1 MMMPRLVIAFGLVIC
16 SLAAAV
22 DDPPPAKT
30 GKARA
35 PDATPV
41 EKIRVQDG
49 FRVELMYSVPKDTQG
64 SWVCMC
70 VDPKGRL
77 IVSDQYGG
85 LFRVTLPPVGQ
96 AEPIKID
103 KIPVDL
109 GEAQGLVWAF
119 DSLYVVVNHGEKYAS
134 GLYRVRD
141 TDGDDVLDS
150 VEKLRAFDGEGEHGP
165 HAVLLGPDGN
175 SLYLVI
181 GNHTKLTEL
190 TSSRVPRRWA
200 EDLIVPRMWDAK
212 GHAHGILAPGGH
224 ILKTDRDGKSWELF
238 SNGFR
243 NCYDAAFNRDGELF
257 TFDSDMEWDMNTPWY
272 RPTRVCHV
280 TSGSEFGWRSGSGKW
295 PTYYPDSLPPVVDIG
310 PGSPTGMTFG
320 TGAKFPAKYQDTLF
334 MCDWSY
340 GKLFAL
346 HLTPRGATYGG
357 EPEEF
362 LAGTPLPMT
371 DIVINPVDGAM
382 YFAIGGRKTTSGL
395 YRVTYI
401 GKESTAPTPT
411 SRIGDD
417 VGQLRK
423 KLESLHG
430 KKDASI
436 VDSVWPYLGHDDRFI
451 RFAARAALEQ
461 QDLANWR
468 DRALQAAKPQAALTT
483 LLALVRCGDPA
494 LQDQVLAAL
503 KRIGWNSLSVAQR
516 LELLRV
522 YQLAMLRLGPP
533 NAGAVEKIITRF
545 GPLFSTQSREVNAEI
560 GKLLAFVQDPGLSAK
575 AVPLMLNAGTQEEQ
589 MDYAT
594 MLRVVTAGWTPEL
607 RRQYF
612 SWFGKAAGYRGGA
625 SFNGFVNMIKADAVA
640 KLNAEEKETLKDI
653 LEVKPIAAAAPPK
666 PRPFVK
672 KWTMDEVVPLVEVGL
687 KNRDFER
694 GKELYTTTRC
704 VACHRFNGEG
714 GANGPDLTALA
725 GRFNVHDLVESIIEP
740 SKVISDQYAAVNIV
754 TTSGK
759 VVHGRVV
766 NHDGNNLIIGTDM
779 LDPAATTKV
788 DRNNIESMETSKVS
802 MMPDG
807 LIDTCSADEI
817 KDLIAYLLSKGDRKN
832 AMFKR

>member
-1 MMMPRLVIAFGLVIC
+1 MPRRVYSILLAAC
-16 SLAAAV
+16 SLAVAA
-22 DDPPPAKT
+22 DDPPVVKP
-30 GKARA
+30 GKSRA
-35 PDATPV
+35 AEATPS
-41 EKIRVQDG
+41 ERIRVRDG
-49 FRVELMYSVPKDTQG
+49 FRVELLYSVPRDTQG

-85 LFRVTLPPVGQ
+85 LFRVTPP
-96 AEPIKID
+96 PIGKTQPIRID

-119 DSLYVVVNHGEKYAS
+119 DSLFVVVNHGEKYAS

-150 VEKLRAFDGEGEHGP
+150 VEKLRSFDGEGEHGP
-165 HAVLLGPDGN
+165 HAVLLGPDGV

-190 TSSRVPRRWA
+190 TSSRVPGHWA

-212 GHAHGILAPGGH
+212 GHAQGILTPGGH
-224 ILKTDRDGKSWELF
+224 ILKTDRDGKTWELI
-238 SNGFR
+238 SMGYR

-320 TGAKFPAKYQDTLF
+320 TGAKFPAKYQDALF

-340 GKLFAL
+340 GKLYAL
-346 HLTPRGATYGG
+346 HLTPNGATYSG

-382 YFAIGGRKTTSGL
+382 YFVIGGRKTTSGL
-395 YRVTYI
+395 YRVTYV
-401 GKESTAPTPT
+401 GKESTDA
-411 SRIGDD
+411 SIGLPNRDE
-417 VGQLRK
+417 QFRARRM
-423 KLESLHG
+423 LESLHG
-430 KKDASI
+430 KKDPATLDAI
-436 VDSVWPYLGHDDRFI
+436 WPFLGNEDRFV
-451 RFAARAALEQ
+451 RFAARVAMEHQ
-461 QDLANWR
+461 EFSDWK
-468 DRALQAAKPQAALTT
+468 DRAWSEGKPQAALTAMLAT
-483 LLALVRCGDPA
+483 VRCAEPVQQSAVLLALDR
-494 LQDQVLAAL
+494 LLWYKL
-503 KRIGWNSLSVAQR
+503 TESQR
-516 LELLRV
+516 LELLRI
-522 YQLAMLRLGPP
+522 YQLAVLRLGPTSP
-533 NAGAVEKIITRF
+533 DNAKKIISRF
-545 GPLFSTQSREVNAEI
+545 GTLFPLQSREVNAEI
-560 GKLLAFVQDPGLSAK
+560 AKLLAALQDPALPAK
-575 AVPLMLNAGTQEEQ
+575 AVPQMISAPTQEEQ

-594 MLRVVTAGWTPEL
+594 TLRSVTAGWTPEL

-625 SFNGFVNMIKADAVA
+625 SFAGFVTMIKNEAVA
-640 KLNAEEKETLKDI
+640 KLTPSEKDLLKDL
-653 LEVKPIAAAAPPK
+653 LEAKPIAAAAPPK

-672 KWTMDEVVPLVEVGL
+672 KWTMDEVVPMVEAGM
-687 KNRDFER
+687 KGRDFER
-694 GKELYTTTRC
+694 GKELFTSTRC
-704 VACHRFNGEG
+704 IACHRFNGEG

-725 GRFNVHDLVESIIEP
+725 GRFNIHDLVESIIEP
-740 SKVISDQYAAVNIV
+740 SKVISDQYAAVNVV
-754 TTSGK
+754 TADGK
-759 VVHGRVV
+759 VVHGRIV
-766 NHDGNNLIIGTDM
+766 NHNGDTLYINTDM
-779 LDPAATTKV
+779 LEPAALTTV
-788 DRNNIESMETSKVS
+788 DRTKIESMETSKVS
-802 MMPDG
+802 MMPEG
-807 LIDTCSADEI
+807 LIDSCNAEEV
-817 KDLIAYLLSKGDRKN
+817 KDMIAYLLSKGDRKN